1 MCGHIGYL
9 VVVVIVVVVTFAR
22 LMYVFVIFVIRA
34 LCHLLFVM
42 SYGAQCEEQ
51 TLSDS
56 AGNRGAIV
64 NKL

>member
-9 VVVVIVVVVTFAR
+9 VVVVIVVVAVAR
-22 LMYVFVIFVIRA
+22 LIYVFVIFVIRA

-51 TLSDS
+51 TQSDS
-56 AGNRGAIV
+56 AGKRGAIV
-64 NKL
+64 NQL

>member
-9 VVVVIVVVVTFAR
+9 VVVVIVVVAR
-22 LMYVFVIFVIRA
+22 LIYVFVIFVIRA
-34 LCHLLFVM
+34 LCHLLFIM

-56 AGNRGAIV
+56 AGKRGAIV